1 MGICVVKISI
11 LLQYRRIFVQS
22 RIQRI
27 ILVFLVL
34 FGVWTIVST
43 LLLSLVCVPV
53 AKFWEL
59 TVEGYCL
66 DRLAIWY
73 VLAGINLVTDFTVCI
88 MPLPV
93 IRHSTATEVDAWGCI
108 LSWSIVCTSFL
119 PPSFFSPKSKPG
131 MEVYTGPYS

>member
-1 MGICVVKISI
+1 VGICVVKISI

-53 AKFWEL
+53 AKFWEP
-59 TVEGYCL
+59 TVEGHCL
-66 DRLAIWY
+66 DRLAI
-73 VLAGINLVTDFTVCI
+73 
-88 MPLPV
+88 
-93 IRHSTATEVDAWGCI
+93 
-108 LSWSIVCTSFL
+108 
-119 PPSFFSPKSKPG
+119 
-131 MEVYTGPYS
+131 